1 MKKLPFKSYI
11 STFLMF
17 YDFSGLLLGSITVHF
32 SLLFPANGKKNLKHI
47 RKHEEGLGCYVSAD
61 GSCNFFF
68 RRAVGQI
75 PTLLKLVTFKLG
87 FNNRTTFK
95 LNE

>member
-1 MKKLPFKSYI
+1 
-11 STFLMF
+11 MF

-32 SLLFPANGKKNLKHI
+32 LLLFPANGKKNLKHI

-68 RRAVGQI
+68 QKGSGTNPNFAEIGDIQTGI
-75 PTLLKLVTFKLG
+75 
-87 FNNRTTFK
+87 
-95 LNE
+95 